1 MPKKN
6 FQYKNPCGMKDVWC
20 TDSLKGWFIV
30 KDKDIYVLRK
40 GSINSDNTIE
50 FGTKH
55 HNTYLR
61 LGDAKVGL
69 ENKCKERVQSII
81 AQQALFDQLKA
92 EYENKQQDKGLDYE
106 ALDKQVERLKAKWG
120 VR

>member
-30 KDKDIYVLRK
+30 KEKDLYVLRK
-40 GSINSDNTIE
+40 GCINSNNTIE

-69 ENKCKERVQSII
+69 ENKCKERVQSFMV
-81 AQQALFDQLKA
+81 QQALFDKLKA
-92 EYENKQQDKGLDYE
+92 EYEKKKETQPIDYNE
-106 ALDKQVERLKAKWG
+106 LDKQAERLKAKWG
-120 VR
+120 IK

>member
-30 KDKDIYVLRK
+30 KEKELFVLRK
-40 GSINSDNTIE
+40 GSINPDNTIE
-50 FGTKH
+50 FGKKIYKS
-55 HNTYLR
+55 YLR
-61 LGDAKVGL
+61 LGDGKVGL
-69 ENKCKERVQSII
+69 ECLLKEKVQSIM

-92 EYENKQQDKGLDYE
+92 EYENKQQNKGLDYK